1 MAGGGGS
8 ESGERKLDQTPTWA
22 VAGVCAV
29 IILISFVLEKGLHRV
44 GTVSISLLFQLRD
57 LQSVSLLI
65 VYGLYCCFDYVFT

>member
-1 MAGGGGS
+1 MAMGGGGGS

-44 GTVSISLLFQLRD
+44 GTVSVSLPFQLKG
-57 LQSVSLLI
+57 LQSVSFVDSLRFLL
-65 VYGLYCCFDYVFT
+65 LF